1 MILLMPLPS
10 QNPSVSC
17 LNKIQN
23 VSCTGLLR
31 WLWNEASKWVLFMRI
46 DKWVL
51 FMHVDCQLTYM
62 LSMMGGPRVVLMDEP
77 STGLD
82 PVSRRFFWDTVLA
95 VFNGSTRRC
104 CLLTT
109 HHMEEADV
117 LCGRVAIMINGQIQ
131 SVLHWTDCYT
141 TVAFSAATHSLWSSL
156 PTHSVTVFL

>member
-1 MILLMPLPS
+1 MPHWASIVGGWTHGCGCLQMILLMPLPS

-131 SVLHWTDCYT
+131 SVLH
-141 TVAFSAATHSLWSSL
+141 
-156 PTHSVTVFL
+156 

>member
-1 MILLMPLPS
+1 LSLQQRGSSATLGKHSRRLDAWLWLFADDPADVTAIPKSQCLL
-10 QNPSVSC
+10 

-31 WLWNEASKWVLFMRI
+31 LLWNEASKWVSFMRI

-51 FMHVDCQLTYM
+51 LLHVDCQLTYM

-131 SVLHWTDCYT
+131 SVLH
-141 TVAFSAATHSLWSSL
+141 
-156 PTHSVTVFL
+156 

>member
-1 MILLMPLPS
+1 
-10 QNPSVSC
+10 
-17 LNKIQN
+17 
-23 VSCTGLLR
+23 
-31 WLWNEASKWVLFMRI
+31 MRI

-131 SVLHWTDCYT
+131 SVLH
-141 TVAFSAATHSLWSSL
+141 
-156 PTHSVTVFL
+156 

>member
-1 MILLMPLPS
+1 VPHWASIVGGWTHGCGCLQMILLMPLPS

-31 WLWNEASKWVLFMRI
+31 LLWNEASKWVLFMRI

-131 SVLHWTDCYT
+131 SVLH
-141 TVAFSAATHSLWSSL
+141 
-156 PTHSVTVFL
+156 

>member
-1 MILLMPLPS
+1 VPHWASIVGGWTHGCGCLQMILLMPLPS

-131 SVLHWTDCYT
+131 SVLH
-141 TVAFSAATHSLWSSL
+141 
-156 PTHSVTVFL
+156 